1 MHQKV
6 HHVSIV
12 MGLVVLVAVIHVRV
26 IVMENVVI
34 PAMVLAQVDA
44 KILVA
49 TGARELVTNLT

>member
-1 MHQKV
+1 
-6 HHVSIV
+6 

-34 PAMVLAQVDA
+34 PALVLAQVDA